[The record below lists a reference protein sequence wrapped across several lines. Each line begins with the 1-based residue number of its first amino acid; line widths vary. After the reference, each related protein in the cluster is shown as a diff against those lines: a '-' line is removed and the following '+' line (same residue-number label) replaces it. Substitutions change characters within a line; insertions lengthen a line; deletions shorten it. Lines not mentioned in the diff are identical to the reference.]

1 MMTAS
6 VLLGAVAL
14 VELAGIVA
22 LGVLL
27 IVSRRQL
34 KGARA
39 ELERSRKRVISR
51 RRRRPGVAP
60 FVIRTAWKT
69 ADSLRTKG
77 IGATVET
84 QSKST
89 CFR

>member
-1 MMTAS
+1 MTVTVT
-6 VLLGAVAL
+6 VLVAAAVA
-14 VELAGIVA
+14 ELAGIIA

-39 ELERSRKRVISR
+39 ELRRSRERKTGR

-60 FVIRTAWKT
+60 FAKT
-69 ADSLRTKG
+69 G
-77 IGATVET
+77 
-84 QSKST
+84 
-89 CFR
+89 